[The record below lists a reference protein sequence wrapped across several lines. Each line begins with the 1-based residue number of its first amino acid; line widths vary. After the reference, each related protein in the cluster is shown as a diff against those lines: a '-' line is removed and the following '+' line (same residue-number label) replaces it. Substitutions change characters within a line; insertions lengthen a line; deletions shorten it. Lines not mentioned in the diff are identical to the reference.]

1 MRPLDHAAS
10 LDRDRVPRPLFRLHD
25 AVHVGRTRR
34 NDEAA
39 AAGGPHS
46 NVKRCHDH
54 SRRGSISAGDPALTT
69 VNTDIGQPVT
79 STPWRPEDLDRM
91 AERIGKKRCPA
102 DHFTARATAA
112 LLRRASLDRGIPGSE
127 H

>member
-1 MRPLDHAAS
+1 MTTRG
-10 LDRDRVPRPLFRLHD
+10 
-25 AVHVGRTRR
+25 AVRS
-34 NDEAA
+34 
-39 AAGGPHS
+39 PP
-46 NVKRCHDH
+46 
-54 SRRGSISAGDPALTT
+54 GDPALTT